1 MTSYEED
8 LPISRDL
15 DYEEPQK
22 ISKSRS
28 PAIVEPKR
36 VRDDYESPEDLAKQ
50 YKKFKASAKY
60 NLNSE
65 ELFCICREPDHGG
78 ELMISCDGCEEWFHF
93 RCMRI
98 DPANQ
103 KLLDKFFCKFCAWKG
118 VGVTRWNRKCRR
130 PPCLKPIRKAES
142 SKYCSD
148 ECAMTFLRSKLQGN
162 EGLPQL
168 TMKFLISY
176 APGHE
181 RFSSLGTVFPEPPE
195 VSLGDR
201 SKFPTEVQAQLLK
214 IEQKIKATATDIE
227 YQQLRSQVLVR
238 MKDFVKVVNE
248 EVTAAME
255 EPEETSKAKKKK
267 AKAKKIDLCCY
278 DKSLNSELPRE
289 HYESIVKSPSAKEA
303 FKDHIDAIVQHLAQ
317 ADEDEPSEYLGPY
330 CLNDRRKCLRHNG
343 WLNLMSDQ
351 VWKRAKELQILL
363 QSLENESSEV
373 LRSYSVQ
380 IYENRDSQN

>member
-1 MTSYEED
+1 MTSYEEGT
-8 LPISRDL
+8 PTSRDL

-22 ISKSRS
+22 LSKSRS
-28 PAIVEPKR
+28 PALAEPKKF
-36 VRDDYESPEDLAKQ
+36 RDDYESSEDLAKQ
-50 YKKFKASAKY
+50 YKKFRASAKY

-98 DPANQ
+98 APANQ
-103 KLLDKFFCKFCAWKG
+103 KLMDKFFCKFCAWKG

-130 PPCLKPIRKAES
+130 PYCLNPIRKAES

-148 ECAMTFLRSKLQGN
+148 DCAMAFFKSKLQGN

-176 APGHE
+176 APSHE

-201 SKFPTEVQAQLLK
+201 SKFPSEVQAQLLK
-214 IEQKIKATATDIE
+214 FELKIKATAMDIE
-227 YQQLRSQVLVR
+227 YQQLRSQVLGR
-238 MKDFVKVVNE
+238 MKDFVKIVNE

-255 EPEETSKAKKKK
+255 EPEETSKSKKKK
-267 AKAKKIDLCCY
+267 AKTKKVDLCCY
-278 DKSLNSELPRE
+278 NKSLNSELPRE
-289 HYESIVKSPSAKEA
+289 DYEVIVKAPTVKEA
-303 FKDHIDAIVQHLAQ
+303 FKDDINTIVQHFAQ
-317 ADEDEPSEYLGPY
+317 PEEEEPREYPGPY

-351 VWKRAKELQILL
+351 VWKRTNELQILL
-363 QSLENESSEV
+363 QSLENESSDV
-373 LRSYSVQ
+373 LRSYSIQ
-380 IYENRDSQN
+380 IYENRDIQN